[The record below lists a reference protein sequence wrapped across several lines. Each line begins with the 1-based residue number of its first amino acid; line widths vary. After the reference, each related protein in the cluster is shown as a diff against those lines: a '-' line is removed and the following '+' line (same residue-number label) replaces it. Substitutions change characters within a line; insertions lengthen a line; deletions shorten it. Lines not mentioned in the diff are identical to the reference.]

1 MSEALWTPSPERVI
15 KANMTEFLRYVEE
28 RGGPPV
34 PDYSAD
40 SYWQLHEWS
49 VNNPERF
56 WSLTWRF
63 CGIIGHRGTGGGAE
77 RVGVGLDN
85 MGPPDPEKGPHWFPD
100 ASLNFAEN
108 LLRFTDD
115 GPALSSWNEEGH
127 QRTISYRDLREAVG
141 TLAIALDAAGV
152 GPGDRVAGWLP
163 NIPEA
168 VIAMIAATSLGA
180 TWSSCSPDFGA
191 QGVMDRFGQI
201 EPKVLFAADGYLYNG
216 REIDLLPRLRQIAFR
231 IPSLEH
237 VVVTPY
243 RKQMP
248 DLDGVRKGTLWSRF
262 IAVQWAVVAEKST
275 PPEGYKTTPAEGYRH
290 TPPGGNRILEAGL
303 QGTPARGVKKI
314 SSVPSPVEP
323 PDPRTMTFE
332 RFPFDHPVYIMY
344 SSGTTGL
351 PKCMVHSAGGT
362 LLQHLKELIL
372 HTDLKREDC
381 IFYYT
386 TCGWMMWN
394 WLVSSLA
401 VGVKIVLY
409 DGAPL
414 SPTPSILWDMA
425 DQEGIT
431 VFGTSAKYLASLEKS
446 GAEPRKSHE
455 LSKLKAILST
465 GSPLAH
471 HSFDYVYKKIK
482 TDVHLAS
489 ISGGSDII
497 SCFVLGNP
505 ILPVYRGEIQT
516 PGLGMAVDVFDDR
529 GRPVRLI
536 PGELVCTR
544 PFPSMPVEFWDDPDG
559 AKYRAAY
566 FEYYP
571 GVWRHGDWAE
581 ITRNRGYII
590 YGRSDATLNP
600 GGVRIGTAEIYR
612 QVELLPEVVESVAV
626 GQEINEGTPGDVRI
640 VLFVKLQ
647 PGVKLDETL
656 CERITT
662 RLREN
667 TTPLHV
673 PKKIIQVEDIPRT
686 ISGKISELAVREVIH
701 GRPVKN
707 TEALANPQS
716 LALYERLPQLRD

>member
-1 MSEALWTPSPERVI
+1 MSEALWTPSPERVVR
-15 KANMTEFLRYVEE
+15 ANMTEFLRYVEE

-34 PDYSAD
+34 ADDYSPE
-40 SYWQLHEWS
+40 SYWRLHEWS
-49 VNNPERF
+49 LANPERF

-77 RVGVGLDN
+77 RVGVGLDT
-85 MGPPDPEKGPHWFPD
+85 MKPPDPEEGPLWFPD
-100 ASLNFAEN
+100 ADLNFAEN
-108 LLRFTDD
+108 LLRFGDD
-115 GPALSSWNEEGH
+115 EPALASWNEQGR
-127 QRTISYRDLREAVG
+127 QRSLTYRELREEVG
-141 TLAIALDAAGV
+141 VLARVLRSAGIR
-152 GPGDRVAGWLP
+152 PGDRVAALLP

-168 VIAMIAATSLGA
+168 VIAMLAATSLGA
-180 TWSSCSPDFGA
+180 IWSSCSPDFGA

-201 EPKVLFAADGYLYNG
+201 EPKILFAANGYLYNG
-216 REIDLLPRLRQIAFR
+216 KEIDLLPRLRQIAFR

-237 VVVTPY
+237 VVVTLY
-243 RKQMP
+243 RP
-248 DLDGVRKGTLWSRF
+248 RTIDLDGVRHGVLWSRF
-262 IAVQWAVVAEKST
+262 IAAQLEAASQKEVVTAPDPIAAKT
-275 PPEGYKTTPAEGYRH
+275 PPLGATAIR
-290 TPPGGNRILEAGL
+290 TPPR
-303 QGTPARGVKKI
+303 GTSKVNTPERGTSGIKTPEREV
-314 SSVPSPVEP
+314 SAEQ
-323 PDPRTMTFE
+323 FE
-332 RFPFDHPVYIMY
+332 RFPFAHPLYIMY

-362 LLQHLKELIL
+362 LIQHLKELIL
-372 HTDLKREDC
+372 HTDLKREDS

-401 VGVKIVLY
+401 VGSKVVLY

-414 SPTPSILWDMA
+414 APSADVLWAMA
-425 DQEGIT
+425 AAEGIT
-431 VFGTSAKYLASLEKS
+431 IFGTSAKYLAVLEKS
-446 GAEPRKSHE
+446 GREPGAKHD
-455 LSKLKAILST
+455 LSRLKAVLST
-465 GSPLAH
+465 GSPLAD
-471 HSFDYVYKKIK
+471 HSFDYVYSKVKR
-482 TDVHLAS
+482 DVHLAS

-516 PGLGMAVDVFDDR
+516 PGLGMAVDVLDDT

-544 PFPSMPVEFWDDPDG
+544 PFPSMPIGFWDDPDG
-559 AKYRAAY
+559 RKYRSAY
-566 FEYYP
+566 FEHFP

-581 ITRNRGYII
+581 ITRHRGYTI

-612 QVELLPEVVESVAV
+612 QVEQVPEVLESVAV
-626 GQEINEGTPGDVRI
+626 GQELGGGSQGDVRI
-640 VLFVKLQ
+640 VLFVKLR
-647 PGVKLDETL
+647 PGVSLGEDL
-656 CERITT
+656 RQRILTQ
-662 RLREN
+662 LREN

-673 PKKIIQVEDIPRT
+673 PKKIIQVSDIPRT

-716 LALYERLPQLRD
+716 LKLYERLPELRD